1 MRCNAQKSCGLPRKG
16 WVANS
21 GDNPSEVRMRERH
34 AFYPAQRWR
43 KGRMRREERHS
54 RSLFI
59 PLFSFSLFFSHILV
73 GASVIVN
80 SLKSLRE
87 DSLLKSLCKDSDLAF
102 VRRFIPHSSQRLSIS
117 CSPLCSSLHSSLSWV
132 MSKKLQCRSHRS
144 SRRESYKPTDYNGG
158 TIRG

>member
-1 MRCNAQKSCGLPRKG
+1 
-16 WVANS
+16 
-21 GDNPSEVRMRERH
+21 MRERH

-43 KGRMRREERHS
+43 KGRMRREERHA
-54 RSLFI
+54 RSLLI
-59 PLFSFSLFFSHILV
+59 PLFSFSHVLV

-144 SRRESYKPTDYNGG
+144 SRRESYKSTDYNGG